1 MRPCS
6 DRVLVSGIN
15 FLVDFEDDL
24 ATAPTTGTQKDREM
38 GSTGT
43 RYNFSHLLQV
53 PVLSTGTVV
62 LYIPSWYM
70 CTTSL

>member
-24 ATAPTTGTQKDREM
+24 ATAPTNTGTQKDRE
-38 GSTGT
+38 
-43 RYNFSHLLQV
+43 
-53 PVLSTGTVV
+53 
-62 LYIPSWYM
+62 IP
-70 CTTSL
+70 